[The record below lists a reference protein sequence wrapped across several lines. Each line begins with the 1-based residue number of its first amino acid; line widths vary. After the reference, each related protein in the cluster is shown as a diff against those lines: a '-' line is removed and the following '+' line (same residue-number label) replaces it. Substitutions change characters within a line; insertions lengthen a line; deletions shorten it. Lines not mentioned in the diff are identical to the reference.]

1 MSTKICFDVF
11 TLQRGLAEQGPFT
24 RKQNWTSQITIQ
36 QKNVYTI
43 LIHYNVTTNSIGCEA
58 ITMPSMR
65 SVHPLYVQ
73 LKASL
78 LERIESGEWPSGQM
92 IPTEQELTTLHNVS
106 RTTVRQAIRDLVDAG
121 YLIRQQ
127 GRGTFVQRKVHTQST
142 HLYGFMEELE
152 QANQPISIREFQA
165 TVIPVSERIA
175 SLLRITPRQNVL
187 FVSRVICTDGEPLFY
202 DESYL
207 PEDLLARIRT
217 QGATRSLYKL
227 LEAEG
232 ISIASGEQT
241 VTAALAGPLRATRL
255 ACRADDPVL
264 HVERITEDGA
274 GRPVEYSSVSYRA
287 DRYAFAV
294 KLTRQETI

>member
-1 MSTKICFDVF
+1 M
-11 TLQRGLAEQGPFT
+11 
-24 RKQNWTSQITIQ
+24 
-36 QKNVYTI
+36 
-43 LIHYNVTTNSIGCEA
+43 
-58 ITMPSMR
+58 MPSMR

-127 GRGTFVQRKVHTQST
+127 GRGTFVQRKAPAQST
-142 HLYGFMEELE
+142 HLYGFMEALE
-152 QANQPISIREFQA
+152 QTNQLISIREFQA
-165 TVIPVSERIA
+165 QVIPVSERVA
-175 SLLRITPRQNVL
+175 SLLRITPKQNVL

-207 PEDLLARIRT
+207 PEDLLARISAH
-217 QGATRSLYKL
+217 GATRSLYKL

-232 ISIASGEQT
+232 IAIASGEQT
-241 VTAALAGPLRATRL
+241 VTAALAGPLRAERL
-255 ACRADDPVL
+255 GCRPDDPIL
-264 HVERITEDGA
+264 YVERITEDGA

-294 KLTRQETI
+294 KLTRQETH